1 MGRLNCNIIQGGG
14 GGPEYEEFTAQTNTA
29 IAAGDWC
36 YVNQLSAMGSVTAQT
51 NPSYGSI
58 IAVSDDNTLALAG
71 KATATATA
79 FALLNIS
86 NGISNATLIKY
97 IGNLI
102 VNPVAINVKYSSAVF
117 SHDNAF
123 LYGTYLASD
132 SYAYTIKV
140 RLSDYT
146 VTSATYNT
154 GVSLTN
160 YTKTY
165 TKISSDDNYV
175 IHGWNNVNGSQIYN
189 GRFQVFNT
197 NNYTYNSVYLSATKC
212 NTAEFINNTHIFI
225 FNTATTVALSGY
237 NLDTGLNISVSG
249 GVAGTS
255 INYTNNIAISPLNTC
270 MCRTSNSYADTS
282 GRLYP
287 ITAITPTSVTFGT
300 FSLGGSVNKST
311 DQCCFTPDGRYAIFS
326 RGDGVTGNSTV
337 VDCSG
342 TNPVVV
348 PSITNIASSVIN
360 CSTFK
365 VNGNIIQTGSGVAGT
380 TYVINKDVETV
391 IMPIRKF
398 PMSGIGYAANAIN
411 AGSTGTISLVLNN
424 FT

>member
-14 GGPEYEEFTAQTNTA
+14 SGPEYEEFTAQTNTA

-71 KATATATA
+71 KAAADQTA
-79 FALLNIS
+79 FALLDIS
-86 NGISNATLIKY
+86 NGISNATLIQY
-97 IGNLI
+97 LGNAI
-102 VNPVAINVKYSSAVF
+102 ANPVAANVKYSSAVF

-123 LYGTYLASD
+123 LYGTYLASN
-132 SYAYTIKV
+132 STVYTIKV

-146 VTSATYNT
+146 VTSAT
-154 GVSLTN
+154 VASDLALTN
-160 YTKTY
+160 RTKTY

-175 IHGWNNVNGSQIYN
+175 IHGWQYINGSQIYN

-197 NNYTYNSVYLSATKC
+197 NNNTYNVVYTSATKC
-212 NTAEFINNTHIFI
+212 NTAAFINNTHMFI
-225 FNTATTVALSGY
+225 FNTTSTTALSGY
-237 NLDTGLNISVSG
+237 NLDTGLTISVSG
-249 GVAGTS
+249 GNTGNS
-255 INYTNNIAISPLNTC
+255 INYTTCIGISSLNTC
-270 MCRTSNSYADTS
+270 MCRTSNAYNDAT

-287 ITAITPTSVTFGT
+287 ITAITSTSVVFGT
-300 FSLGGSVNKST
+300 FSAGSAVGNRT

-326 RGDGVTGNSTV
+326 GGDGTTGNSTV

-348 PSITNIASSVIN
+348 SSITNIASSVVN

-365 VNGNIIQTGSGVAGT
+365 VNGNIILNGNGITGTA
-380 TYVINKDVETV
+380 YVINKDVETV

-398 PMSGIGYAANAIN
+398 PMSGIGYAENAIN
-411 AGSTGTISLVLNN
+411 AGSTGTISLVMNN

>member
-51 NPSYGSI
+51 NPFWGSI

-71 KATATATA
+71 KAAADLTA
-79 FALLNIS
+79 FALLDIS
-86 NGISNATLIKY
+86 NGISNATFIKY
-97 IGNLI
+97 LGNLI
-102 VNPVAINVKYSSAVF
+102 ANPVAANVKYSSAVF

-123 LYGTYLASD
+123 LYGTYLASNGNT
-132 SYAYTIKV
+132 YTIKV

-146 VTSATYNT
+146 VTSAAVAS
-154 GVSLTN
+154 GLSLAS

-175 IHGWNNVNGSQIYN
+175 IHGWNYINGSQVYN
-189 GRFQVFNT
+189 GIFQVFNT
-197 NNYTYNSVYLSATKC
+197 NNNTYNLVYTSATKC
-212 NTAEFINNTHIFI
+212 NTAAFINNTHMFI
-225 FNTATTVALSGY
+225 FNTTSASTLSGY
-237 NLDTGLNISVSG
+237 NLDTGLNVSVTG
-249 GVAGTS
+249 GTLATNA
-255 INYTNNIAISPLNTC
+255 NYTNSIAISPLNTC
-270 MCRTSNSYADTS
+270 MCRTSNSYGDATA
-282 GRLYP
+282 RLYP
-287 ITAITPTSVTFGT
+287 ITSITPTSVTFGT
-300 FSLGGSVNKST
+300 FSLGSGVNTRT

-342 TNPVVV
+342 TNPVIVS
-348 PSITNIASSVIN
+348 SITNIASSLAN

-365 VNGNIIQTGSGVAGT
+365 VNGNIIQNGNGVSGT
-380 TYVINKDVETV
+380 TYVINKDVQTV
-391 IMPIRKF
+391 VMPIRKF

>member
-14 GGPEYEEFTAQTNTA
+14 SGPEYEEFTAQTNTA

-71 KATATATA
+71 KAAADQTA
-79 FALLNIS
+79 FALLDIS
-86 NGISNATLIKY
+86 NGISNATLIQY

-102 VNPVAINVKYSSAVF
+102 ANPSVATVKYSSAVF

-123 LYGTYLASD
+123 LYVTHLGSNAVV
-132 SYAYTIKV
+132 YTIKV

-146 VTSATYNT
+146 VTSAT
-154 GVSLTN
+154 VASDISLAT

-175 IHGWNNVNGSQIYN
+175 IHGWQSISGSQIYN
-189 GRFQVFNT
+189 GKFQVFNT
-197 NNYTYNSVYLSATKC
+197 NNNTYNLVYTSATRC
-212 NTAEFINNTHIFI
+212 NTASFINNTHIFI
-225 FNTATTVALSGY
+225 FNTTKSTTLSGY

-249 GVAGTS
+249 GTAGNY
-255 INYTNNIAISPLNTC
+255 INYTTCIDVSPLNTC
-270 MCRTSNSYADTS
+270 MCRTSNSCTDS
-282 GRLYP
+282 NCWLSP
-287 ITAITPTSVTFGT
+287 IIAIAPTYVAFGT
-300 FSLGGSVNKST
+300 FSAGAAVANSY
-311 DQCCFTPDGRYAIFS
+311 DQCCFTPDGRYVICS
-326 RGDGVTGNSTV
+326 RGDGATGNSTV

-348 PSITNIASSVIN
+348 SSITNIASSVVN

-365 VNGNIIQTGSGVAGT
+365 VNGNIIQNGNGVTGT

-398 PMSGIGYAANAIN
+398 PMSGIGYAENAIN